1 MLDQYKLYGA
11 ELSLYTG
18 KVRAYLRFKKIPFIE
33 IFSSRRIYRD
43 VIEPK
48 TGVRFI
54 PVVETPGG
62 EFIQDTS
69 VIMDT
74 LETAFPDRA
83 IVPETPKQRL
93 ISAVFEMWG
102 DEWLLIPAMHY
113 RWNHDN
119 FPFIYEEFGK
129 IAFPS
134 MPAFIRRFVGKKLGG
149 KFKGFVP
156 MLGITPRSIP
166 AIEDWYENE
175 VLPSLDAHFAKY
187 DYLLGSRPCVGDFG
201 LIGPLYAHLY
211 RDPASGKIMKRI
223 APNVAKWVERMN
235 QDNVELDNWLADDII
250 PETLLALLKRQ
261 FQEFWPVQLATLS
274 RNEEWMQANPKT
286 KKLPR
291 MLGEHTYQI
300 GNISEK
306 RIIRTF
312 SQWKLQ
318 RVLDIYQGFSE
329 SEKAMLDPLLKEL
342 GGYQMMQTEI
352 SQRVIRENNLLIA
365 APEGC
370 PLNPI

>member
-1 MLDQYKLYGA
+1 MPRQYKLYGA

-18 KVRAYLRFKKIPFIE
+18 KVRAYLRFKQIPFIE
-33 IFSSRRIYRD
+33 IFSSRRIYQD
-43 VIEPK
+43 IIEPK
-48 TGVRFI
+48 TGVHFI
-54 PVVETPGG
+54 PVIETPEG
-62 EFIQDTS
+62 EFIQDTA
-69 VIMDT
+69 VIIDT
-74 LETAFPDRA
+74 LEVAFPDRA

-93 ISAVFEMWG
+93 ISVIFEMWG

-134 MPAFIRRFVGKKLGG
+134 MPAFIRRFVGKKLGA

-156 MLGITPRSIP
+156 MLGITPHSVP
-166 AIEDWYENE
+166 AIEDWYEND

-211 RDPASGKIMKRI
+211 RDPAPGKIMKRI

-235 QDNVELDNWLADDII
+235 QDDVELGNWLGDDVV
-250 PETLLALLKRQ
+250 PETLFVLLKRQ
-261 FQEFWPVQLATLS
+261 FQEFWPVQIATLL
-274 RNEEWMQANPKT
+274 RNQEWMEANPT
-286 KKLPR
+286 TTKLPR
-291 MLGEHTYQI
+291 MLGEHTYKI
-300 GNISEK
+300 GHTSEK

-318 RVLDIYQGFSE
+318 RVLDVYQGFSDN
-329 SEKAMLDPLLKEL
+329 EKEMLDPLLKEL

-352 SQRVIRENNLLIA
+352 SKRVARENNLLVA
-365 APEGC
+365 APSD
-370 PLNPI
+370 ID